1 MGHMGWLHHQ
11 GLGVPV
17 NAHEARRWYERGAA
31 GGDPYS
37 MASLG
42 YFLEN
47 GLGGRLDRDEACLW
61 FKQAAEFGNAS
72 GKDGVR
78 ALACR

>member
-1 MGHMGWLHHQ
+1 
-11 GLGVPV
+11 
-17 NAHEARRWYERGAA
+17 
-31 GGDPYS
+31 